1 MPRRTQS
8 QVGWITPPSKLC
20 ASAAV
25 SIACVWMSALVAT
38 PALASSNVAETI
50 LGEYDIDD
58 IDAEWEQNAST
69 AVGSERLHGCF
80 TTPDAKLFYFRISSA
95 SQLEQLVEID
105 TSTQPI
111 RVNTACSI
119 GVGRASGETYGR
131 PVIAYWRQYDTGVGD
146 RVYFQRD
153 VAAVPGGDATFSGN
167 AGGTVV
173 YWPQAEVHPAPVLM
187 GLANGEIQQ
196 ALPRKYIQPP
206 YFDDRGMLLR
216 RCRPVAGSGGC
227 STVSGSEETMLPEST
242 IHSVALAAR
251 TPLAGSWG
259 GCASP
264 AAGEQCVHLA
274 YEATSPADLVN
285 SWIGH
290 KSRLIGTTA
299 KAWGAQFDIERF
311 AAVNAESP
319 ISVDSDGVDAW
330 IATALPDASGHW
342 YPKAYRLSYSGWEH
356 FRVASGAAS
365 GTAIIG
371 GWPTVNFVGG
381 EATVTYWDEY
391 NGARIF
397 AKHDSTLSACPSGD
411 PSNAGC
417 WRRLYK
423 LVDAPTAKYEKRHAT
438 ARHHTTDAIA
448 FLSGLRRN
456 GTGATDRPIM
466 FTIREDQL
474 GGGIM
479 RSPPGGYSYSAPK
492 IVGDG
497 GRWVAVYRR
506 TETTP
511 PYASSLRIL
520 RWAPSLGSDGGS
532 WEATDYEIVGTSA
545 NAESFDARWSDV
557 GIVIAYRTANGDV
570 KVARRTHAAPN
581 VDQISPHATLR
592 TGAASGTTVALAAR
606 MSGDAVVLYR
616 SPTDN
621 NGIARLHS
629 REYYA
634 SAGTVGPELLVE
646 SGTTGVSAPSAS
658 TFDVAVDNVGALRV
672 ASLKVGTSRT
682 LLTRTCT
689 FPCAAWSASTTL
701 GIAANERWMDD
712 RLDVEYSPLAG
723 GLAAIVTGVEYS
735 TSYSAGKLVAHE
747 TANGSTFG
755 ATPRTLDAPMSLTYP
770 FYRNGGH
777 SAGAGYNLLGELR
790 AASINLTDA
799 QIRYVRDFP
808 GNGSSSVHVRSVDVP
823 TMRTSEGI
831 RFSTDREGEGFPVV
845 GWSDDLYRLMSICEP
860 TVY

>member
-1 MPRRTQS
+1 
-8 QVGWITPPSKLC
+8 
-20 ASAAV
+20 
-25 SIACVWMSALVAT
+25 MSALAPV
-38 PALASSNVAETI
+38 PALASSNVAQTI
-50 LGEYDIDD
+50 LGAYDIDD

-69 AVGSERLHGCF
+69 AVGSARLHGCF
-80 TTPDAKLFYFRISSA
+80 TTPDAKLYYFRISSQ
-95 SQLEQLVEID
+95 SRLEQLLEID

-119 GVGRASGETYGR
+119 GVGRASAENWGR

-153 VAAVPGGDATFSGN
+153 VAAVPGGDATFEGS
-167 AGGTVV
+167 AGGSIV
-173 YWPQAEVHPAPVLM
+173 YWPQTELHPAPVLM

-196 ALPRKYIQPP
+196 ALPRKYLVPP
-206 YFDDRGMLLR
+206 FVDDRGMLLR
-216 RCRPVAGSGGC
+216 RCRPSGGTGGC
-227 STVSGSEETMLPEST
+227 ATVAGSEETLLPEST

-259 GCASP
+259 GCANP

-274 YEATSPADLVN
+274 YEATSPADPVN

-299 KAWGAQFDIERF
+299 KAWGAQKAIERF
-311 AAVNAESP
+311 AAVNGESP

-330 IATALPDASGHW
+330 IATSLPNANGFW
-342 YPKAYRLSYSGWEH
+342 YSKAYRVDNQGWTD
-356 FRVASGAAS
+356 FRVSTGATS

-371 GWPTVNFVGG
+371 GWPTVNVVGG
-381 EATVTYWDEY
+381 EPTVTYWDEH

-397 AKHDSTLSACPSGD
+397 AKHDPSLAGCPGAD
-411 PSNAGC
+411 ASNETC

-438 ARHHTTDAIA
+438 ARHHTTDVIA

-492 IVGDG
+492 IVGDA

-520 RWAPSLGSDGGS
+520 RWAPSLGSDGAS
-532 WEATDYEIVGTSA
+532 WEATDYEVVSA
-545 NAESFDARWSDV
+545 QSDVQVFDATWTEAGV
-557 GIVIAYRTANGDV
+557 VMVYRTTNGEV
-570 KVARRTHAAPN
+570 RIARRKHDAPQL
-581 VDQISPHATLR
+581 DYIAPHGLLR
-592 TGAASGTTVALAAR
+592 TNAASGTAVAVAAR
-606 MSGDAVVLYR
+606 SGGDAIVLYR
-616 SPTDN
+616 SPTDA
-621 NGIARLHS
+621 NGISRLHS
-629 REYYA
+629 REWYA
-634 SAGTVGPELLVE
+634 TTGTAGPELLVE
-646 SGTTGVSAPSAS
+646 SGTAGVSAPSAVA
-658 TFDVAVDNVGALRV
+658 FDVAVSIVDALRV
-672 ASLKVGTSRT
+672 TSMKVGTSRT
-682 LLTRTCT
+682 LLTRTCS
-689 FPCAAWSASTTL
+689 FPCAAWGAATTL
-701 GIAANERWMDD
+701 GLPANERWMDD
-712 RLDVEYSPLAG
+712 RVDVEFSPLAG
-723 GLAAIVTGVEYS
+723 GKAAIVAGIEYG
-735 TSYSAGKLVAHE
+735 TAYGLGKLVAHE

-755 ATPRTLDAPMSLTYP
+755 ATPRVLDAPSSQ
-770 FYRNGGH
+770 NGGH
-777 SAGAGYNLLGELR
+777 SAGVGYNLLGELR
-790 AASINLTDA
+790 AASVNHTNG

-808 GNGSSSVHVRSVDVP
+808 GNGASSLHVRAVDVP
-823 TMRTSEGI
+823 TIRTTEGI